1 MDTINH
7 ILAHQLAHNDQIL
20 ANHRHVTDTLTRQRA
35 VILCEAQDGQD
46 GPVMHRSVQR
56 KATPYRTEHNQ
67 SDNLSVRSPGDRWNL
82 RMASLIAPS
91 TSSPI
96 RAIAFEL
103 LQLTYTA
110 STASML
116 HQGKHCLAIA
126 LNILA
131 SPKSD
136 HALFVAALGLVQLVL
151 AKSQWHPEWA
161 RDVVG
166 APVVQRTLNALV
178 AAASNQ
184 LHPII
189 AIASLEAIITL
200 IPLFP
205 TALRPVAPS
214 IHSLAIDCIGSPS
227 ELVPLGSQLFASLY
241 LLAPK
246 GREGLREAWRK
257 SVESLVGTIDA
268 LIPSVT
274 SDIFAEDEA
283 RLNHTLPSLALPPL
297 ASSSSSSSSTP
308 LVTLD
313 RIEILAEVLR
323 TVLRTPTTDR
333 VGSVPIPLGALC
345 ELSVRLLS
353 LHAETPVKERIDPT
367 LVQSVNSY
375 LPRLQLVGAQL
386 VAQTAACVGIRLA
399 PHSHEIL
406 TTVVSTLATYAP
418 RSPMRAMLTST
429 FSVLLQHLGASID
442 PEEGK
447 RSLARVWRVVLEDI
461 GAVAVEPTLVTGDVV
476 KNGTPNTANSGRK
489 NKKQRTYDPSEALAL
504 SGKRPHLDGMDLE
517 IALQSLNSKSP
528 ASDAHLAMLL
538 LIPCFLCAALN
549 ELLSHPHSHFLPPK
563 LQLSTSRLLL
573 YILLTYSSVTST
585 SFPSTSSTLPLYS
598 SSFKTVSNTLEL
610 AFQSPDFI
618 PSTLTCL
625 LTLLRTTQGGGAQGT
640 IDLASLILAQFI
652 RAGSSTDDRIVA
664 LARQGLAWLDGV
676 THPLL
681 PPTRTDTRFVRR
693 VREERGG
700 DVGDVHEEVV
710 RGVEE
715 FGLKIPVE
723 GGEGDEMEEEGEEE
737 EEVRLRREE
746 KRRLQKERI
755 EEEERQ
761 RVEKRKME
769 AARPKDPIFSTKAF
783 GFNSLSTAGEGTTT
797 TTMMTVATTMVQQD
811 VEEEEMHVDSTPA
824 LVSATIA
831 SVRHGSDNDG
841 DDGDSSDDDG
851 AMPTIN
857 MESDDE

>member
-20 ANHRHVTDTLTRQRA
+20 ANDRHVIDTLTRQRA
-35 VILCEAQDGQD
+35 IILCEAQDGQD
-46 GPVMHRSVQR
+46 GPVMH
-56 KATPYRTEHNQ
+56 
-67 SDNLSVRSPGDRWNL
+67 RWNL

-116 HQGKHCLAIA
+116 HQGRHCLATA

-151 AKSQWHPEWA
+151 AQSQWHPEWA

-178 AAASNQ
+178 TAASNQ
-184 LHPII
+184 AHPII
-189 AIASLEAIITL
+189 TIASLEAIITL

-257 SVESLVGTIDA
+257 SVESLIGTIDT

-297 ASSSSSSSSTP
+297 ASSSSSSSATP

-313 RIEILAEVLR
+313 RIENLAEVLR

-353 LHAETPVKERIDPT
+353 LHAETPVKERTDPT
-367 LVQSVNSY
+367 VVQSVISY

-406 TTVVSTLATYAP
+406 TTLVSTLATYAP

-461 GAVAVEPTLVTGDVV
+461 GAVAVEPTLVTLNKDGDVV
-476 KNGTPNTANSGRK
+476 KNGTSNTVNGGRK

-517 IALQSLNSKSP
+517 IALQSLNT
-528 ASDAHLAMLL
+528 
-538 LIPCFLCAALN
+538 LN

-585 SFPSTSSTLPLYS
+585 SFPSTPSTVPLYS

-640 IDLASLILAQFI
+640 IDLASLILGQFI

-664 LARQGLAWLDGV
+664 LARQGLAWLDGL

-700 DVGDVHEEVV
+700 DVGDVHEEIL

-769 AARPKDPIFSTKAF
+769 EARPKDPIFSTKAF

-797 TTMMTVATTMVQQD
+797 TVAMTMVQQD
-811 VEEEEMHVDSTPA
+811 VEEEEEEMHVDSTPA

-831 SVRHGSDNDG
+831 SVRHGGDNDG
-841 DDGDSSDDDG
+841 DDGGSSDDDG

>member
-7 ILAHQLAHNDQIL
+7 LLAHRLAHHDQIL
-20 ANHRHVTDTLTRQRA
+20 AYHRHVVDTLTQQRA
-35 VILCEAQDGQD
+35 IILCEAQDGQD
-46 GPVMHRSVQR
+46 GPVMH
-56 KATPYRTEHNQ
+56 
-67 SDNLSVRSPGDRWNL
+67 RWNL

-103 LQLTYTA
+103 LHITYTA

-116 HQGKHCLAIA
+116 HQGKHCLSIA
-126 LNILA
+126 LNVIA

-136 HALFVAALGLVQLVL
+136 HTLFVSALGLVQLVL

-161 RDVVG
+161 REVVG
-166 APVVQRTLNALV
+166 APVVQRTVNALV
-178 AAASNQ
+178 TAASNQ
-184 LHPII
+184 AHPII
-189 AIASLEAIITL
+189 TSASLEAIITL

-214 IHSLAIDCIGSPS
+214 IHILAIDCISSSS

-268 LIPSVT
+268 LIPSAT
-274 SDIFAEDEA
+274 SDIFAEDGA
-283 RLNHTLPSLALPPL
+283 RLNHTLPSLALPPFASL
-297 ASSSSSSSSTP
+297 SSSSSAT
-308 LVTLD
+308 LIVTLD
-313 RIEILAEVLR
+313 RIEVLAEVLR
-323 TVLRTPTTDR
+323 GILRTPTTDR
-333 VGSVPIPLGALC
+333 VGAVPIPLGALC

-353 LHAETPVKERIDPT
+353 LHAETPVRERIDPT
-367 LVQSVNSY
+367 LVQSVTSF
-375 LPRLQLVGAQL
+375 LPRLQLAGAQL

-399 PHSHEIL
+399 PHSDEIF
-406 TTVVSTLATYAP
+406 TTLISTLATYAP

-461 GAVAVEPTLVTGDVV
+461 GAVAVEPTLVTLNKDG
-476 KNGTPNTANSGRK
+476 GTARDGTSNTANSGRK

-504 SGKRPHLDGMDLE
+504 SGKRPHLDETDLE
-517 IALQSLNSKSP
+517 IALQSLNTLS
-528 ASDAHLAMLL
+528 
-538 LIPCFLCAALN
+538 

-573 YILLTYSSVTST
+573 YILLTYSSTTST
-585 SFPSTSSTLPLYS
+585 SFPTTDSTLPLYS
-598 SSFKTVSNTLEL
+598 SSFKTISNTLEL
-610 AFQSPDFI
+610 AFQSPDVI
-618 PSTLTCL
+618 PSALSCL
-625 LTLLRTTQGGGAQGT
+625 LTLLRTTQGGGSQGT
-640 IDLASLILAQFI
+640 IDLATVILDQVV
-652 RAGSSTDDRIVA
+652 RAGSSTDDRMVG
-664 LARQGLAWLDGV
+664 LARQGLAWLEGL

-681 PPTRTDTRFVRR
+681 PPTRTETRLTRR

-700 DVGDVHEEVV
+700 DIGDAHVEVV
-710 RGVEE
+710 RGVQE

-723 GGEGDEMEEEGEEE
+723 GTKEDEMDDEHEEGEEE
-737 EEVRLRREE
+737 GRLRREE
-746 KRRLQKERI
+746 KRKVQKERI

-761 RVEKRKME
+761 RVEQRAME
-769 AARPKDPIFSTKAF
+769 DAKPAQPSFSTTSF
-783 GFNSLSTAGEGTTT
+783 GFNSLTMAADGMTA
-797 TTMMTVATTMVQQD
+797 VATTLVEQE
-811 VEEEEMHVDSTPA
+811 VAEEEEEMHVDSTSMI
-824 LVSATIA
+824 VSETIA
-831 SVRHGSDNDG
+831 SVRYGDG
-841 DDGDSSDDDG
+841 EDDDGDSSDDDA